1 MKNNLKYQVTIVNL
15 FLISNLFDLFYSYL
29 MRAYFTNMTLC
40 SQLIF
45 YNKYFYNYLM
55 YLQYFKCEY
64 LTHKFIAL
72 RLVKI

>member
-1 MKNNLKYQVTIVNL
+1 
-15 FLISNLFDLFYSYL
+15 